1 MTGAAGTGTDRDLE
15 EERRADRKG
24 GPGHTVL
31 LALALAVPVTKVAY
45 TVGGGDAVRDV
56 FVGMEPANWPD
67 VLLGMVITDPLLGSV
82 LAVVVSRLV
91 FALFAARGAVPT
103 GRGRLAHLR
112 RIGVTVLN
120 PLAVGVIDACL
131 FGPWWG
137 LGTALA
143 AYALR
148 KGVVVEYRTGRRRP
162 HHAHGTGHDS
172 GHSGHASGQG
182 SGQGDAHGTAHDP
195 DYRPPPWLRRAAAAE
210 QGAALVLTAVVLP
223 ALFFVSALDGQA
235 WTSIVA
241 CRVTDGT
248 RTADARLIELSRK
261 GNGVVGW
268 NLDAEEISN
277 GLGCTGTESRFVREP
292 WWRT

>member
-1 MTGAAGTGTDRDLE
+1 MTGAYDTRAERELE

-31 LALALAVPVTKVAY
+31 LALALAVPVAKVAY

-82 LAVVVSRLV
+82 LAVVISRLV

-137 LGTALA
+137 LGTGLA

-162 HHAHGTGHDS
+162 HHAHGS
-172 GHSGHASGQG
+172 GP
-182 SGQGDAHGTAHDP
+182 GDAHGTAHDP

-210 QGAALVLTAVVLP
+210 QGAALLLTAVVLP
-223 ALFFVSALDGQA
+223 SLFFVSALDGQA

-261 GNGVVGW
+261 GDGVVGW

-292 WWRT
+292 WWRS

>member
-1 MTGAAGTGTDRDLE
+1 MTGGDAERERE
-15 EERRADRKG
+15 EERRSDRKG

-45 TVGGGDAVRDV
+45 TVGGGNAVRDV
-56 FVGMEPANWPD
+56 FMGMEPANWPD

-82 LAVVVSRLV
+82 LAVVISRVV
-91 FALFAARGAVPT
+91 FALFAARGAVPS
-103 GRGRLAHLR
+103 GRGRADRLR
-112 RIGVTVLN
+112 RAALTLVN
-120 PLAVGVIDACL
+120 PLAVGVIDTCL

-137 LGTALA
+137 LATGLA

-148 KGVVVEYRTGRRRP
+148 RGVVVEYRTGRRRP
-162 HHAHGTGHDS
+162 HGSSRA
-172 GHSGHASGQG
+172 AS
-182 SGQGDAHGTAHDP
+182 HDP
-195 DYRPPPWLRRAAAAE
+195 AYRPAPWLRRAAAAE
-210 QGAALVLTAVVLP
+210 QVAALLLTVVALPVLTFA
-223 ALFFVSALDGQA
+223 SALDGQA

-268 NLDAEEISN
+268 NLDAEEVSN
-277 GLGCTGTESRFVREP
+277 GLGCTATESRYVREP
-292 WWRT
+292 WWRS

>member
-162 HHAHGTGHDS
+162 HHAHDTGHDS
-172 GHSGHASGQG
+172 GHD

>member
-1 MTGAAGTGTDRDLE
+1 MSGAADGRADPDLS

-31 LALALAVPVTKVAY
+31 IALALAVPVAKVAY
-45 TVGGGDAVRDV
+45 TVGGGNAVRDV

-82 LAVVVSRLV
+82 LAVVVSRVV
-91 FALFAARGAVPT
+91 FAVFAARGAVPT
-103 GRGRLAHLR
+103 GRGRSAHLR
-112 RIGVTVLN
+112 RAGITVLN

-148 KGVVVEYRTGRRRP
+148 KGVVVEYRTGRRRAR
-162 HHAHGTGHDS
+162 HGHGTP
-172 GHSGHASGQG
+172 
-182 SGQGDAHGTAHDP
+182 HGPSHDP
-195 DYRPPPWLRRAAAAE
+195 DYRPPGWLSRAAAAE
-210 QGAALVLTAVVLP
+210 QGVALVLTAVVLP
-223 ALFFVSALDGQA
+223 ALFLVSALDGQA

-248 RTADARLIELSRK
+248 RTTDARLIELSRK

-268 NLDAEEISN
+268 NLESEEISN
-277 GLGCTGTESRFVREP
+277 GLGCTATESRYVREP
-292 WWRT
+292 WWRS

>member
-1 MTGAAGTGTDRDLE
+1 MA

-31 LALALAVPVTKVAY
+31 LALALAVPVAKVAY

-82 LAVVVSRLV
+82 LAVVVSRTV
-91 FALFAARGAVPT
+91 FAVFAARGAVPA
-103 GRGRLAHLR
+103 GRGRFARLR
-112 RIGVTVLN
+112 RVGLTLLN
-120 PLAVGVIDACL
+120 PLAVGIVDACL

-137 LGTALA
+137 LGTAFA

-148 KGVVVEYRTGRRRP
+148 EGVVVEYRTGRRRT
-162 HHAHGTGHDS
+162 HHPRGGSPGTS
-172 GHSGHASGQG
+172 
-182 SGQGDAHGTAHDP
+182 HDP
-195 DYRPPPWLRRAAAAE
+195 DYRPPAWLGRAAAAE
-210 QGAALVLTAVVLP
+210 QGAALLLTAVALP
-223 ALFFVSALDGQA
+223 LLFFASALDGQA

-248 RTADARLIELSRK
+248 RTADARLIELGRK
-261 GNGVVGW
+261 GDGVVGW
-268 NLDAEEISN
+268 NLEAEEISN
-277 GLGCTGTESRFVREP
+277 GVGCTGTESRFVREP

>member
-1 MTGAAGTGTDRDLE
+1 MTGAADARADRDLE

-31 LALALAVPVTKVAY
+31 LALALAVPVAKVAY

-82 LAVVVSRLV
+82 LAVVVSRV
-91 FALFAARGAVPT
+91 AFALFAARGAVPA
-103 GRGRLAHLR
+103 GRGTLAHLR
-112 RIGVTVLN
+112 RVGVTVLN

-162 HHAHGTGHDS
+162 HR
-172 GHSGHASGQG
+172 
-182 SGQGDAHGTAHDP
+182 AHGTAHDDP
-195 DYRPPPWLRRAAAAE
+195 HDPEYRPPPWLRRAAGAE
-210 QGAALVLTAVVLP
+210 QWVALLLTVVVLP
-223 ALFFVSALDGQA
+223 SLFLVSALDGQA

-268 NLDAEEISN
+268 NLEAEEISN
-277 GLGCTGTESRFVREP
+277 GLGCTATESRFVREP
-292 WWRT
+292 WWRS